1 MPALFTAVLLALPI
15 LFPPRLAAAT
25 LEDRMVAE
33 QVEARGI
40 DDARVLRALRAVP
53 RSAFVPAGARAHAHD
68 DSPLPIGHGQ
78 TISQPYIVG
87 LMTQLLDVRPE
98 QRVLEI
104 GTGSGY
110 QAAVLAELVREVYS
124 IEIVPEL
131 AARARLAL
139 TRQGYR
145 NVHVKLGDG
154 AHGWKEYAPFDR
166 IIVTA
171 AGSRVPPNL
180 VDQLVEGGVL
190 VMPIGEENA
199 KQTLVKG
206 VKRDGKLHA
215 RPITEVRFV
224 PLTGSQRRGP
234 SRRPPPLREDPEAPP
249 KPADDRPEPAH
260 DRPGLSEEDL
270 SSSPE
275 SGRRSHS
282 AAPARAPRGRG
293 ARARGDRAGS
303 SRDACAA
310 RRSLRA
316 AA

>member
-1 MPALFTAVLLALPI
+1 
-15 LFPPRLAAAT
+15 
-25 LEDRMVAE
+25 MVAE
-33 QVEARGI
+33 QVEARGV

-53 RSAFVPAGARAHAHD
+53 RSAFVPAEARAHAHD
-68 DSPLPIGHGQ
+68 DSPLAIGHGQ

-87 LMTQLLDVRPE
+87 LMTQLLDVRPDH
-98 QRVLEI
+98 RVLEI

-110 QAAVLAELVREVYS
+110 QAAVLAELVKEVYS

-171 AGSRVPPNL
+171 AGLRVPPDL

-190 VMPIGEENA
+190 VMPVGEENA

-234 SRRPPPLREDPEAPP
+234 SRRPPPPPLREDPMAPEP
-249 KPADDRPEPAH
+249 MDDRPPP
-260 DRPGLSEEDL
+260 RPGLNEEDL
-270 SSSPE
+270 SSSPGT
-275 SGRRSHS
+275 GRRSRL
-282 AAPARAPRGRG
+282 AAPAPAPRVRG
-293 ARARGDRAGS
+293 ARARADRAGW
-303 SRDACAA
+303 SRDASAV
-310 RRSLRA
+310 RRSPRA
-316 AA
+316 AG